1 MLHGVSANFTTYEL
15 MYCAFML
22 DVHVGGARPFGLNYW
37 PLPEDDPGV
46 EIPRESIRLVSP
58 DGALVRGVLWTPPN
72 GKKWK
77 TAVILSHPR
86 GDFSVH
92 YAAPLLAAA
101 GYAVL
106 GFGTR
111 YMNNDT
117 DCLHEACTIDVETV
131 YNEMKRRG
139 AEAVVLLGNSGGGSL
154 MALAHAERGI
164 GDGWVGMA
172 AHPGEGVFMLQ
183 VIDPSVADESDP
195 FSTIPELDMYNPDN
209 GWRPWPEPCVY
220 DKEWLKRYRA
230 AQVERVARIDAIAKA
245 SIAESIDAGSRLRG
259 VDNQTQTV
267 QWRELR
273 RRAVFTK
280 YMVIYRTL
288 ADPAYLDLSI
298 DPDERPMGSLFA
310 FPDPFDANY
319 GRGGLGRSMT
329 ARGWLSTWSGLS
341 SHAKLADTM
350 PKVKVPTLLIH
361 PTADTEIRIWQAKE
375 IVDNSGAADKTYI
388 EMNGAPHYL
397 EGHRREALAHV
408 ADWLGRRFP

>member
-1 MLHGVSANFTTYEL
+1 
-15 MYCAFML
+15 ML

-183 VIDPSVADESDP
+183 VIDPSVTDESDP

-220 DKEWLKRYRA
+220 DKEWLRRYRA

-388 EMNGAPHYL
+388 EMKGAPHYL